1 MARFSRRRKGWRMK
15 KTTSFLLSL
24 ILAISLAVPA
34 LAASSYTDV
43 PDDAWAA
50 YADTMYAADV
60 KYDLSGEEL
69 DLAGLKAARKDSVDG
84 AKRVQINN
92 ILVSEDWAA
101 IHFWDVTTAADG
113 EKSADNHM
121 QFLHFVPDGDGVKV
135 DMCWAK

>member
-1 MARFSRRRKGWRMK
+1 
-15 KTTSFLLSL
+15 
-24 ILAISLAVPA
+24 
-34 LAASSYTDV
+34 
-43 PDDAWAA
+43 
-50 YADTMYAADV
+50 MYAADV

-69 DLAGLKAARKDSVDG
+69 DLAGLKTARKGSVDG
-84 AKRVQINN
+84 TKRVQINN

-113 EKSADNHM
+113 AKSADNHM